1 MEYCCHVLAGDP
13 ICYLK
18 LVDKLEK
25 QMYRFVGSSLVASSE
40 PLTDPQNIASLKVV
54 STTFFLYTWF
64 LKSEGEHLWN

>member
-13 ICYLK
+13 SCYLK

-25 QMYRFVGSSLVASSE
+25 QMYRFAVSSLAASSE
-40 PLTDPQNIASLKVV
+40 PLTDPQNIASLKVL

-64 LKSEGEHLWN
+64 LKSEGEHL